1 MQVQLKSKELWLSLI
16 LILVTLLLV
25 SCSKTKS
32 KPELQYMPDMAKGP
46 SVKAQQVK
54 EDPAYTSLRT
64 PVPGTISLDYEPY
77 PFATADTVGPARQL
91 FNPLPQTMSVLQS
104 GRKYYN
110 TYCIVCHGYK
120 GDGKG
125 YIVPKFPAP
134 PSLLTEKIRDWE
146 EGRIFHIITRGR
158 GNMPSYAGQLDSEQR
173 WAIVHYVR
181 ALYRAAHPT
190 EEDLRILK
198 EQKLDIL
205 FYQDQPDTTGRA
217 LWPQR

>member
-1 MQVQLKSKELWLSLI
+1 MQLKSKESWLSITLI
-16 LILVTLLLV
+16 VAVLLLV

-46 SVKAQQVK
+46 SLKAQQVK
-54 EDPAYTSLRT
+54 ENPAYTSLRG
-64 PVPGTISLDYEPY
+64 PVSGTISLDYEPY

-91 FNPLPQTMSVLQS
+91 FNPLPKTMSVLQS

-120 GDGKG
+120 GDGTG

-146 EGRIFHIITRGR
+146 DGRIFHIITKGR
-158 GNMPSYAGQLDSEQR
+158 GNMPSYAGQLDPEQR
-173 WAIVHYVR
+173 WAVVHYVR

-205 FYQDQPDTTGRA
+205 FYLDQPDTTSRA
-217 LWPQR
+217 IWPQR